1 MKEFKNFDKA
11 ASSFYKS
18 TQTKILPILSWDISG
33 SYFDKTCKDFEDL
46 RVLKSLALRNRWSC
60 KNTFKEEFLDKQQ
73 VIVVT
78 DPELKIVYA
87 TNNIFNMNGYTP
99 DEVKDKTPKIF
110 QGKKTSRKTNAAIS
124 KAIRNREAFEATVVN
139 YRKDGSTYNCWIK
152 GEPIFNKK
160 GKIVNFIAYEREVA

>member
-18 TQTKILPILSWDISG
+18 TQIKVLPILSWDISG
-33 SYFDKTCKDFEDL
+33 YYFDKTCKDFDDL
-46 RVLKSLALRNRWSC
+46 RVLKTLAQSNRWSY
-60 KNTFKEEFLDKQQ
+60 KNTFDEEFLEKEQ

-78 DPELKIVYA
+78 DPDLKIVYA
-87 TNNIFNMNGYTP
+87 TNNIYKMNGYTL
-99 DEVKDKTPKIF
+99 DEIKDKTPKIF
-110 QGKKTSRKTNAAIS
+110 QGQKTNSKTNAAIS
-124 KAIRNREAFEATVVN
+124 KAVKNREPFEAIVVN

>member
-1 MKEFKNFDKA
+1 MKEFQNYDTA
-11 ASSFYKS
+11 ASSFYKRN
-18 TQTKILPILSWDISG
+18 QAKVLPILSWDLSG
-33 SYFDKTCKDFEDL
+33 SYFDKTCKDFDDL
-46 RVLKSLALRNRWSC
+46 RVLKSLALRNHWSY
-60 KNTFKEEFLDKQQ
+60 KNTFKEDFLDKQQ

-87 TNNIFNMNGYTP
+87 TNNILNMNGYTP

-110 QGKKTSRKTNAAIS
+110 QGKKTSSKTNAAIS

-160 GKIVNFIAYEREVA
+160 GQIVNFIAYEREVA

>member
-18 TQTKILPILSWDISG
+18 TQAKVLPILSWDISG
-33 SYFDKTCKDFEDL
+33 SYFDKTCKDFDDL
-46 RVLKSLALRNRWSC
+46 RVLKTLAQSNRWSY
-60 KNTFKEEFLDKQQ
+60 KNTFDEDFLDKEQ

-87 TNNIFNMNGYTP
+87 TNNIYKMNGYTL
-99 DEVKDKTPKIF
+99 DEIKDKTPKIF
-110 QGKKTSRKTNAAIS
+110 QGQKTDSKTNATIS
-124 KAIRNREAFEATVVN
+124 KAIKNQEPFEAIVVN